1 MDLVLSTM
9 RGQGRDVREEGT
21 ARLSP
26 LGYRHIHLL
35 GRYNVALS
43 EDVARG
49 GFRALRQ
56 AIEPESGDDYSA

>member
-1 MDLVLSTM
+1 MSQLRDRGMDIHTEDL
-9 RGQGRDVREEGT
+9 

-35 GRYNVALS
+35 GRYLVALS
-43 EDVARG
+43 ADVPPA

-56 AIEPESGDDYSA
+56 ATEVVGSEDYSD